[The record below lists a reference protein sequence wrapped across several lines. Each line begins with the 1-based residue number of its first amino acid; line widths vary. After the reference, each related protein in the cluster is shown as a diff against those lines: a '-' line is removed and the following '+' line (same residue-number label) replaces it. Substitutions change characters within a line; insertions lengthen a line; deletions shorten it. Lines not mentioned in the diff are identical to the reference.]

1 MGIEFSLVQEQRTN
15 DTQGESAMVKSQQ
28 QGVDDYSQRL
38 PEVREP
44 PSAAVC
50 VCMDHAQEIAY
61 IHPAEE
67 ERE

>member
-1 MGIEFSLVQEQRTN
+1 
-15 DTQGESAMVKSQQ
+15 MVKSQQ
-28 QGVDDYSQRL
+28 QGVDYYSQRP

-44 PSAAVC
+44 PSTT
-50 VCMDHAQEIAY
+50 VCMDHAQGIAY